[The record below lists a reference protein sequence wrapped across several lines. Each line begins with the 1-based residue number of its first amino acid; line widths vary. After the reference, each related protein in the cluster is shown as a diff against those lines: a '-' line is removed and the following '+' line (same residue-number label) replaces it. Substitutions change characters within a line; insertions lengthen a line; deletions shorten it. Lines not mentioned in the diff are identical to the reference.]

1 MAADVAHGLAEH
13 LGHREICG
21 GKCPG
26 LQALLS
32 GRCAVPRVLRWLNGV
47 GPGEVGF
54 LRDSDSPLA
63 PEAAKSPISRAS
75 IGV

>member
-32 GRCAVPRVLRWLNGV
+32 GRCAVPQVLRWLNGGRTWDQV
-47 GPGEVGF
+47 
-54 LRDSDSPLA
+54 RW
-63 PEAAKSPISRAS
+63 AS
-75 IGV
+75 SETQIRP